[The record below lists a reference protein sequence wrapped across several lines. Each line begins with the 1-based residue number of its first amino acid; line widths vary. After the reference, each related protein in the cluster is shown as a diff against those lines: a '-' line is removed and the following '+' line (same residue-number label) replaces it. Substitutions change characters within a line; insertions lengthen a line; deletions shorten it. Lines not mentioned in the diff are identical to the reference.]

1 MRRVP
6 RLLLVAILLVG
17 AVAAPMALA
26 QSSSS
31 SSDAGDYS
39 YSELRNN
46 GEVVDDRYPSLR
58 VAGEMTAFW
67 FVRYPP
73 SGLGGYG
80 DRANQQYIEPSE
92 TVERNRV
99 RLYATHP
106 FDGGNRSYTVTKV
119 YWTPETR
126 QEKLDNGTVVKRTVA
141 NVSAVDK
148 QSVEF
153 QSGMRRHE
161 DVGLRGFY
169 EDSTRVTV
177 FLEGEGIE
185 RQQWTFKHQSTETA
199 TPVNIGS
206 KGDLLEW
213 SILWILL
220 PSLFVAWVA
229 DSRVSSFRKSA
240 RAGPGYGVGVWIALG
255 VISIAGLYFFAWSQL
270 ASLTAQ
276 LPLVLPLL
284 VGWVLAARRIEDD
297 DEEREQWGFIRLDPS
312 SATSPLDE
320 KAEILDS
327 AEIEIEG
334 RDVIRTED
342 GTPAL
347 YNSGI
352 MSMWARAK
360 DCYATIDVRNAE
372 AEWSGVGDYER
383 VVVVDQDVDELIHE
397 IPERVVFAWPWK
409 TYSPPRDEEG
419 EILEEQY
426 DPELDEILPDELGRD
441 AYIRSFGVV
450 ASPVAAAFVTSTW
463 LGAWFV
469 GPLLLLPAAFLY
481 AEPIDGVAWTDV
493 APGQARK
500 AWTTAWYLDLNVRR
514 FGTIDEVLEALVE
527 AENRERFDVSQW
539 LDEARE
545 EGLIDRAHDSQSKPF
560 DTSLSKDDPALGSG
574 SEDDSSNK
582 TALGGADDD

>member
-1 MRRVP
+1 V
-6 RLLLVAILLVG
+6 LVAVLLVG
-17 AVAAPMALA
+17 AVATPLAFA
-26 QSSSS
+26 QSST
-31 SSDAGDYS
+31 SSDRSNYG
-39 YSELRNN
+39 YSELRDN
-46 GEVVDDRYPSLR
+46 GKVVDDRYPSLR

-80 DRANQQYIEPSE
+80 DRTQQEYIEPST
-92 TVERNRV
+92 TVERNRI

-119 YWTPETR
+119 YWRPESR
-126 QEKLDNGTVVKRTVA
+126 QEKLDNGTVVERTVA
-141 NVSAVDK
+141 NVTAVD
-148 QSVEF
+148 QQEVTF
-153 QSGMRRHE
+153 QSGMRRHA
-161 DVGLRGFY
+161 DVGLRGYY

-177 FLEGEGIE
+177 FLEGEGIDE
-185 RQQWTFKHQSTETA
+185 QQWTFKHQSTETA

-206 KGDLLEW
+206 KGDLLKW

-220 PSLFVAWVA
+220 PSLVVAWVA
-229 DSRVSSFRKSA
+229 DSRVSSFRRKA

-255 VISIAGLYFFAWSQL
+255 VIGIAALYWLAWSQL

-284 VGWVLAARRIEDD
+284 VGWVVAARRLEDD
-297 DEEREQWGFIRLDPS
+297 DEEKDEWGFIRLDPS
-312 SATSPLDE
+312 SATSPLDD
-320 KAEILDS
+320 KAEVLDS
-327 AEIEIEG
+327 GEIEIEG

-360 DCYATIDVRNAE
+360 DCYATIDLRNAE
-372 AEWSGVGDYER
+372 AEWSGVGDYDR

-397 IPERVVFAWPWK
+397 KPERVVWAWPWK
-409 TYSPPRDEEG
+409 TYTPPRDEDG
-419 EILEEQY
+419 EVVEEEY
-426 DPELDEILPDELGRD
+426 DPELDEVLPDELGRD
-441 AYIRSFGVV
+441 AYIRTAGI
-450 ASPVAAAFVTSTW
+450 AAAPFAAAWATAST

-469 GPLLLLPAAFLY
+469 GPLLLLPAAFIY

-527 AENRERFDVSQW
+527 AENRERFDVSKW

-545 EGLIDRAHDSQSKPF
+545 EGLIDRAHDAQSEPF
-560 DTSLSKDDPALGSG
+560 DTALSQDDPALGS
-574 SEDDSSNK
+574 SEDVS
-582 TALGGADDD
+582 TAGGTDDD